1 MRMENLTAGPLL
13 GQPRCGMLPAL
24 QTVEINYQA
33 HMIKIPADWQ
43 GVAHIEHDQGE
54 TIAWE
59 VGSDR
64 SARTPS
70 DWSVSTQSAPT

>member
-1 MRMENLTAGPLL
+1 
-13 GQPRCGMLPAL
+13 MLPAL
-24 QTVEINYQA
+24 HTIDINYQA

-43 GVAHIEHDQGE
+43 GVSRIEHDNGE

-59 VGSDR
+59 TGSDR

-70 DWSVSTQSAPT
+70 EWAVSTQTSPI